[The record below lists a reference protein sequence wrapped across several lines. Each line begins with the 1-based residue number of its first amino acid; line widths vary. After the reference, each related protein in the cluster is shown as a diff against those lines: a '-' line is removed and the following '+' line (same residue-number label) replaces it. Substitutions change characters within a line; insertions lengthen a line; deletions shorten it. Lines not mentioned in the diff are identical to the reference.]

1 GFFPL
6 TATRCANKA
15 EQVPHRTRNAGKKV
29 RFLLLALGHWCNGS
43 ITSSN
48 LVDRGSTPRCPAV
61 VPSLHSE
68 AVITLYWVY
77 SEKVITSACRAESRG
92 SSPRSPVLHNVLLHD
107 SWRKQVHT

>member
-1 GFFPL
+1 MISGEPVLGPSTMESVKRRVVEKTSGGFFPL

-68 AVITLYWVY
+68 AVITP
-77 SEKVITSACRAESRG
+77 ACHAGSRG
-92 SSPRSPVLHNVLLHD
+92 STPLGD
-107 SWRKQVHT
+107 A